1 MELDAMTNCW
11 LVGWLDGSILNNV
24 SLKNIALIPFVC
36 RINLNEVEFAG
47 VYFHY
52 FGDIKLHTGYN
63 ISLRTHFTSD
73 LRCVIVCLFVC
84 LLLHDY

>member
-1 MELDAMTNCW
+1 MSWSTKIEFEFSRRTLMELDAMTNCW

-63 ISLRTHFTSD
+63 KRIK
-73 LRCVIVCLFVC
+73 
-84 LLLHDY
+84 Y